1 MLRDSHRAWWQRI
14 FQQAQVPAYVLARP
28 DHARRC
34 PDCHSSY
41 EARDRY
47 CPSCHSLTP
56 EWRFG

>member
-1 MLRDSHRAWWQRI
+1 MLRNSHRAWWQRI
-14 FQQAQVPAYVLARP
+14 FQQDLAPAYVVARP
-28 DHARRC
+28 AEARRC
-34 PDCHSSY
+34 LDCHATY

>member
-1 MLRDSHRAWWQRI
+1 MIERFREWWSTAI
-14 FQQAQVPAYVLARP
+14 VGSPVPAYVLARP

-34 PDCHSSY
+34 PECGSGY

-47 CPSCHSLTP
+47 CPSCHVSVP